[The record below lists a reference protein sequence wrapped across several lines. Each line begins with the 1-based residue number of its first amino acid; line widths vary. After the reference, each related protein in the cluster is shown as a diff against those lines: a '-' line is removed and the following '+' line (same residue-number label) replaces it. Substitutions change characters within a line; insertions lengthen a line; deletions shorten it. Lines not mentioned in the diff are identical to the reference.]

1 MFNSLI
7 SIIIPVFNRKEFVEK
22 MIKSIIRQT
31 YKTWE
36 LILVDDGST
45 DGTFEMCEKLAEK
58 DSRIHAY
65 TRNVD
70 CKGAPVCRNIGFKLA
85 KGEYVI
91 FFDSDD
97 LIPPFCL
104 QQRIEYMVSHPT
116 LDFAIFP
123 TIAFWKKLGD
133 VNFYSGINVS
143 SNGLRHLIDGLLP
156 FLVVTNI
163 YKKDFLLRNNIL
175 WDENMRFFQD
185 QDFNIQCLSNNAHY
199 EYASG
204 VKFDYYYRSIPN
216 SNSIS
221 RKLGNPENF
230 DGFLYFMNKLFLLP
244 PDSIKGNIWA
254 RRRRMVYIYRLIHSS
269 VQKKEFI
276 EWSCMRDKG
285 FYFLFKV
292 SDKLYH
298 FFASIPIIT
307 NKYAMILAFPYYFF
321 YNKYY
326 LIRCRYL
333 AHHRILVR
341 L

>member
-133 VNFYSGINVS
+133 VKFCSGINVS
-143 SNGLRHLIDGLLP
+143 SYDLRHLIDGLLP

-163 YKKDFLLRNNIL
+163 YRKDFLLRHNIL
-175 WDENMRFFQD
+175 WDENMKFFQD

-199 EYASG
+199 EYASN
-204 VKFDYYYRSIPN
+204 VRFDYYYRSIPN

-221 RKLGNPENF
+221 RRLGKPENY
-230 DGFLYFMNKLFLLP
+230 DGFLYFVDKLFRLP
-244 PDSIKGNIWA
+244 RTIKKRNKWA
-254 RRRRMVYIYRLIHSS
+254 IRRRIIAIYKSIDNQYQKEKFVKEIKLLDKKFSFLFNISHWTYKFLMSFIHSN
-269 VQKKEFI
+269 E
-276 EWSCMRDKG
+276 
-285 FYFLFKV
+285 KV
-292 SDKLYH
+292 V
-298 FFASIPIIT
+298 FAII
-307 NKYAMILAFPYYFF
+307 FPYYIL
-321 YNKYY
+321 YNKVF
-326 LIRCRYL
+326 LIYRY
-333 AHHRILVR
+333 RMYKKQMIN
-341 L
+341 